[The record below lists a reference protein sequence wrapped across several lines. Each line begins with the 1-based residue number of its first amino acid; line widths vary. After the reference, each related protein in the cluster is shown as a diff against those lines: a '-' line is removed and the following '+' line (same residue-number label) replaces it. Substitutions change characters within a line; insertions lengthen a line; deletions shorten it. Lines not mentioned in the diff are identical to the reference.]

1 MVTAKHKR
9 AKIYEDIKPLIDMC
23 NAGKL
28 FDVQAWIAAGKPINL
43 PSSPEQRARKK
54 HPLQIAIDKGFHSLV
69 QVLLEGGAE
78 IDYNSYDNA
87 LMRALSKRRLDL
99 IQLLVQH
106 GADVRSI
113 DMASVFESWDPAI
126 MEYFIE
132 HGADVETGNP
142 LAFALCY
149 KIRTVLG
156 VFKRHKDRYPSFQ
169 EQVNIALRHHC
180 REGNLKWVS
189 LLLWAGGDPFAKGS
203 DSPDRDPDP
212 DEDLCALEYAALYG
226 HFDIFKLKQV
236 RLDPNHS
243 ISEELMRWACRADTA
258 DFLKELIK
266 NGFKPDS
273 YENSGSSLIQ
283 ACISNMGWTFDF
295 YSSWQ
300 RKDID
305 NPESREK
312 IKMIYLLAE
321 NGAKWMPGDRYEVN
335 DVRRSLL
342 KMKSDYTVEFIWIMS
357 KFHASTRKNIDQLI
371 RTPTM
376 RALLS
381 AHQTRV
387 KELVEFFPKSQE
399 IEL

>member
-9 AKIYEDIKPLIDMC
+9 AKIYVDIKPLIDMC

-78 IDYNSYDNA
+78 IDYGPYDNA

-113 DMASVFESWDPAI
+113 DMASVFDSWDPAI

-142 LAFALCY
+142 LAYALCY

-203 DSPDRDPDP
+203 DSPDREPDP
-212 DEDLCALEYAALYG
+212 DEDLCALEYAALYD
-226 HFDIFKLKQV
+226 HFEIFKLKKIQV
-236 RLDPNHS
+236 SPDHPIAR
-243 ISEELMRWACRADTA
+243 ELLRYACRAEKA
-258 DFLKELIK
+258 DFLVDLIK
-266 NGFKPDS
+266 QGFDPAGQNDR
-273 YENSGSSLIQ
+273 GSSMIR
-283 ACISNMGWTFDF
+283 ACIQSMPWSFDRI
-295 YSSWQ
+295 WLGQ
-300 RKDID
+300 QKGID
-305 NPESREK
+305 SFRSREA
-312 IKMIYLLAE
+312 IKMIHLLAQH
-321 NGAKWMPGDRYEVN
+321 GVKWMPADRYEIN
-335 DVRRSLL
+335 DARRTFL
-342 KMKSDYTVEFIWIMS
+342 KMSDDYIVEFVWIMS
-357 KFHASTRKNIDQLI
+357 KHNACSRENIEQLI
-371 RTPTM
+371 RTPAI
-376 RALLS
+376 RRHIAKHQARINELL
-381 AHQTRV
+381 
-387 KELVEFFPKSQE
+387 EGFEVEGH
-399 IEL
+399 IM